1 MTAETGILTY
11 YNDVKSKPV
20 KWLWYPYIAVGKVTL
35 LQGDPGDGKSTM
47 MMNFI
52 AELSKGGATP
62 DGVAFGRPYKIIYQC
77 SEDGVNDT
85 IKPRLEAAGADC
97 RNIAFINEEVY
108 GNLTLDDERI
118 REAIIEGS
126 PKLVVID
133 PIQSYIGNDSDL
145 QIAVRARKL
154 MRRISMWASTFNCAI
169 VLIGHLS
176 KRESSREL
184 YRGLGSIDVVAAARS
199 VLQVERDPEDKD
211 IRIVRQIKNSL
222 GPNGEDIHF
231 EIRRR
236 TGFHWLNTSGRV
248 SDSIV
253 QPEPVTLSEPEILS
267 GQTHPESIVDL
278 TPMNKHE
285 LAAAL
290 ITKALADGPVESMEI
305 KKLMAEHRIADKT
318 AYEVK
323 AELGIKSYRKLRVW
337 YWMPPDNSS
346 NPDNTEKE

>member
-1 MTAETGILTY
+1 M
-11 YNDVKSKPV
+11 
-20 KWLWYPYIAVGKVTL
+20 
-35 LQGDPGDGKSTM
+35 
-47 MMNFI
+47 
-52 AELSKGGATP
+52 
-62 DGVAFGRPYKIIYQC
+62 
-77 SEDGVNDT
+77 
-85 IKPRLEAAGADC
+85 
-97 RNIAFINEEVY
+97 
-108 GNLTLDDERI
+108 DDERI
-118 REAIIEGS
+118 RDFISGFR
-126 PKLVVID
+126 PQLVVID
-133 PIQSYIGNDSDL
+133 PIQSYVENDSDL

-231 EIRRR
+231 EIRPR

-253 QPEPVTLSEPEILS
+253 QPEPEILS